1 MIKALVTGGNGQLAQ
16 SLKDVVNHQDELDVD
31 FQDLPDL
38 DITNKQQLESYFS
51 NNELDYCINCAAYTA
66 VDLAEEQSDLAYAVN
81 AEGPKYLAEVCQK
94 HQVTL
99 IHISTDFVFDGQK
112 RIPYLETDAPNPL
125 SVYGA
130 SKLQGERSIQ
140 ETTEAHFIVRTSW
153 LYSEYGKNF
162 IKTMLSL
169 SETLYEISVVSDQI
183 GNPTNALHLSKV
195 IVCALMKIES
205 SRFPS
210 GIYHYGDK
218 ENCTWYQFAEY
229 IFEVMFKNNQLTC
242 PMNVKAISS
251 CEYNSLAP
259 RPKYSAIDSIDFC
272 EQFDAPHFS
281 WKEDLSET
289 INRYLACSKKRTL

>member
-140 ETTEAHFIVRTSW
+140 ETTEAYFIIRTSW

-169 SETLYEISVVSDQI
+169 SETLNEISVVSDQI
-183 GNPTNALHLSKV
+183 GSPTYAGDLAEVLIQIVLSSSTNYGVYHYSNSGTISWYDFAVEIFKQFGKTIEVKPIKTKDYPTAAKRPKFSALNTIKIENNFDCTIKDWQRSLNKV
-195 IVCALMKIES
+195 IQINLM
-205 SRFPS
+205 
-210 GIYHYGDK
+210 
-218 ENCTWYQFAEY
+218 
-229 IFEVMFKNNQLTC
+229 
-242 PMNVKAISS
+242 
-251 CEYNSLAP
+251 AP
-259 RPKYSAIDSIDFC
+259 
-272 EQFDAPHFS
+272 
-281 WKEDLSET
+281 
-289 INRYLACSKKRTL
+289 

>member
-81 AEGPKYLAEVCQK
+81 ADGPKYLAEVCQK

-140 ETTEAHFIVRTSW
+140 ETTEAYFIVRTSW

-162 IKTMLSL
+162 MKTMLSL
-169 SETLYEISVVSDQI
+169 SETLNEISVVSDQF
-183 GNPTNALHLSKV
+183 GSPTYAGDLAEVLIQIVLS
-195 IVCALMKIES
+195 S
-205 SRFPS
+205 STNY
-210 GIYHYGDK
+210 GVYHYSNSG
-218 ENCTWYQFAEY
+218 TISWYDFAVEIFKQFGKT
-229 IFEVMFKNNQLTC
+229 IEVKPIKTKDY
-242 PMNVKAISS
+242 PTAAK
-251 CEYNSLAP
+251 
-259 RPKYSAIDSIDFC
+259 RPKYSVLETTKI
-272 EQFDAPHFS
+272 ENNFDCLRKK
-281 WKEDLSET
+281 WY
-289 INRYLACSKKRTL
+289 INLNHISQNKLI

>member
-140 ETTEAHFIVRTSW
+140 ETTEAYFIVRTSW

-169 SETLYEISVVSDQI
+169 SETLNEISVVSDQI
-183 GNPTNALHLSKV
+183 GSPTYAGDLAEVLIQIVLSSSTNYGVYHYSNSGTISWYDFAVEIFKQFGKTIEVKPIKTKDYPTAAKRPKFSALNTIKIENNFDCTIKDWQRSLNKV
-195 IVCALMKIES
+195 IQINLM
-205 SRFPS
+205 
-210 GIYHYGDK
+210 
-218 ENCTWYQFAEY
+218 
-229 IFEVMFKNNQLTC
+229 
-242 PMNVKAISS
+242 
-251 CEYNSLAP
+251 AP
-259 RPKYSAIDSIDFC
+259 
-272 EQFDAPHFS
+272 
-281 WKEDLSET
+281 
-289 INRYLACSKKRTL
+289 

>member
-16 SLKDVVNHQDELDVD
+16 SLKGVVNHQDELDVD

-140 ETTEAHFIVRTSW
+140 ETTEAYFIVRTSW

-169 SETLYEISVVSDQI
+169 SETLNEISVVSDQI
-183 GNPTNALHLSKV
+183 GSPTYARDLAEVLIKIVLS
-195 IVCALMKIES
+195 S
-205 SRFPS
+205 SKAY
-210 GIYHYGDK
+210 GLYHFSNFG
-218 ENCTWYQFAEY
+218 
-229 IFEVMFKNNQLTC
+229 
-242 PMNVKAISS
+242 AISWYDFAV
-251 CEYNSLAP
+251 EIFKQLGKTIEVKPIKTKDYPTAAK
-259 RPKYSAIDSIDFC
+259 RPKYSVLDTTKIKNN
-272 EQFDAPHFS
+272 FDC
-281 WKEDLSET
+281 T
-289 INRYLACSKKRTL
+289 IKDWEESLNKVIHI

>member
-140 ETTEAHFIVRTSW
+140 ETTEAYFIVRTSW

-169 SETLYEISVVSDQI
+169 SETLNEISVVSDQF
-183 GNPTNALHLSKV
+183 GSPTYAGDLAEVLIKIILSSSTNYGVYHYSNSGAISWFDFASEIFKQFGK
-195 IVCALMKIES
+195 KIE
-205 SRFPS
+205 
-210 GIYHYGDK
+210 
-218 ENCTWYQFAEY
+218 
-229 IFEVMFKNNQLTC
+229 
-242 PMNVKAISS
+242 VKPIKTKDYPTA
-251 CEYNSLAP
+251 AK
-259 RPKYSAIDSIDFC
+259 RPKYSVLDTTKI
-272 EQFDAPHFS
+272 ENNFDC
-281 WKEDLSET
+281 T
-289 INRYLACSKKRTL
+289 IKDWQVSLNKVIYI

>member
-38 DITNKQQLESYFS
+38 DITNTQQLESYFLK
-51 NNELDYCINCAAYTA
+51 NEFDYCINCAAYTA

-140 ETTEAHFIVRTSW
+140 ETTEAYFIIRTSW

-169 SETLYEISVVSDQI
+169 SETLNEISVVSDQI
-183 GNPTNALHLSKV
+183 GSPTYAGDLAEVLIQIVLSSSTNYGVYHYSNSGTISWYDFAVEIFKQFGKTIEVKPIKTKDYPTAAKRPKFSALNT
-195 IVCALMKIES
+195 IKIENN
-205 SRFPS
+205 F
-210 GIYHYGDK
+210 D
-218 ENCTWYQFAEY
+218 CTIKDWQR
-229 IFEVMFKNNQLTC
+229 
-242 PMNVKAISS
+242 
-251 CEYNSLAP
+251 SLN
-259 RPKYSAIDSIDFC
+259 KVLQTNLC
-272 EQFDAPHFS
+272 
-281 WKEDLSET
+281 
-289 INRYLACSKKRTL
+289 NKKQR

>member
-16 SLKDVVNHQDELDVD
+16 CLKEIVKYHDELDIT

-140 ETTEAHFIVRTSW
+140 ETTEAYFIVRTSW

-162 IKTMLSL
+162 MKTMLSL
-169 SETLYEISVVSDQI
+169 SETLNEISVVSDQI
-183 GNPTNALHLSKV
+183 GSPTYAGDLAEVLIQIVLSSSTNYGVYHYSNSGTISWYDFAVEIFKQFGKTIEVKPIKTKDYPTAAKRPKFSALNTIKIENNFDCTIKDWQRSLNKV
-195 IVCALMKIES
+195 IQINLM
-205 SRFPS
+205 
-210 GIYHYGDK
+210 
-218 ENCTWYQFAEY
+218 
-229 IFEVMFKNNQLTC
+229 
-242 PMNVKAISS
+242 
-251 CEYNSLAP
+251 AP
-259 RPKYSAIDSIDFC
+259 
-272 EQFDAPHFS
+272 
-281 WKEDLSET
+281 
-289 INRYLACSKKRTL
+289 